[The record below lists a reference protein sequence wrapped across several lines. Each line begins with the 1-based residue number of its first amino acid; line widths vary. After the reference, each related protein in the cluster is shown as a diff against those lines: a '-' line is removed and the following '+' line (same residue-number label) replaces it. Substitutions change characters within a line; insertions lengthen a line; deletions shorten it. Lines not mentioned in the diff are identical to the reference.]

1 VKVSEFPLQSQ
12 ALFQQEV
19 GKREML
25 ALKHTFALATFSDQI
40 EDFRHEIVSTP
51 FAFPE
56 V

>member
-1 VKVSEFPLQSQ
+1 
-12 ALFQQEV
+12 V

-25 ALKHTFALATFSDQI
+25 ALMHTFALATFSDQI